1 MFLHKIVPGRSD
13 RSYGI
18 QVARLAGMPAAVITR
33 ARAILEALEH
43 DELTRGG
50 RPSISGT
57 PAEPQQQLGL
67 FQMASAAIRPP
78 RSSRSGLRELDTTI

>member
-1 MFLHKIVPGRSD
+1 MHNVRPTRPS
-13 RSYGI
+13 
-18 QVARLAGMPAAVITR
+18 VITR

-57 PAEPQQQLGL
+57 PSEPQKQLGL
-67 FQMASAAIRPP
+67 FQIAAADPTAERVAQ
-78 RSSRSGLRELDTTI
+78 RLRDTDTNNLTPLQALSLLADLKKDLE

>member
-1 MFLHKIVPGRSD
+1 MPGS
-13 RSYGI
+13 
-18 QVARLAGMPAAVITR
+18 VITR

-57 PAEPQQQLGL
+57 PVEPQQQLGL
-67 FQMASAAIRPP
+67 FQIPP
-78 RSSRSGLRELDTTI
+78 PVDPVTENVVRRLREIDTNNLTPLASLMLLAELKRELES